1 MMDDFYVIVCLFFA
15 FMAVMNTYVHF
26 CRWSETELI
35 QRTLSE
41 IDNSLLTIKSVL
53 SGINHQGARTAE
65 ALGSLAQEPNELALH
80 VLKDSFLSR
89 KDNEGIMLVE
99 AVEKQLKKRRKAQ
112 PKPV

>member
-1 MMDDFYVIVCLFFA
+1 MEVVLWSLFVVYCVGYIVSLVIQYS
-15 FMAVMNTYVHF
+15 AVEELSSLRRRIGTIEGGFN
-26 CRWSETELI
+26 ET
-35 QRTLSE
+35 
-41 IDNSLLTIKSVL
+41 NFVL
-53 SGINHQGARTAE
+53 GGINAHAHHVVK
-65 ALGSLAQEPNELALH
+65 ALTNLTQEPNELALH

>member
-1 MMDDFYVIVCLFFA
+1 MDVLFGLVCCIYFMWAMADIA
-15 FMAVMNTYVHF
+15 FRKPY
-26 CRWSETELI
+26 I
-35 QRTLSE
+35 
-41 IDNSLLTIKSVL
+41 
-53 SGINHQGARTAE
+53 E
-65 ALGSLAQEPNELALH
+65 ALASIGERVTSLRTDLCIENHRIGSALVCINKNLALLAEEPNELALH